1 MKRESKVNIHQNY
14 TYITRKINTPGV
26 FSPIA
31 ILKIPGSTVFRMENE
46 TPLVLKLY
54 KSDGE
59 EISEASEIC
68 FCWIS
73 PDEEQLLCYNTIEEV
88 WDNEQCSDI
97 LNYGTFKSIPI
108 GDQEN
113 INTQARRLIRFD
125 KKASILTSG
134 LSPGCKLLLMLRSPD
149 IIDWERSEFNFDIFV
164 LDKTN

>member
-54 KSDGE
+54 KSKKH
-59 EISEASEIC
+59 EISKASEIC
-68 FCWIS
+68 LYWIPS
-73 PDEEQLLCYNTIEEV
+73 DEDPLPHYTRETMNNKY
-88 WDNEQCSDI
+88 CSNI
-97 LNYGTFKSIPI
+97 FNYGTFERISNE
-108 GDQEN
+108 DQEKN
-113 INTQARRLIRFD
+113 KTQTNRLIRFD